1 MNLFSEAE
9 HWQVEICHTH
19 DKQSLQLQIQVN
31 ERATF
36 TQYLSE
42 RMCTFENVLV
52 SSYEKRYFYF
62 IEFRFSIEPSIYTM
76 NRSTLWVLPMTINE
90 PINIPLRKKE
100 IQKHKHLYIEQIKED
115 LTEQIEQWLQME
127 HQNFV
132 NIENCM
138 LQ

>member
-1 MNLFSEAE
+1 MTLFSKAE
-9 HWQVEICHTH
+9 QWQVSISHTH
-19 DKQSLQLQIQVN
+19 DKQSLQLQIQLY
-31 ERATF
+31 ERAMF
-36 TQYLSE
+36 TQYLLE
-42 RMCTFENVLV
+42 RMRTFENVIV

-62 IEFRFSIEPSIYTM
+62 HEFRFSIEPSTYTM

-90 PINIPLRKKE
+90 PINIPMCKKE
-100 IQKHKHLYIEQIKED
+100 IQKHKYLYIEQIKED